1 MDDFGNALAA
11 PASFFGWIWSP
22 FGLFDWRQIEDDDFI

>member
-11 PASFFGWIWSP
+11 ASFFGWIWAP
-22 FGLFDWRQIEDDDFI
+22 YGLFDWRQIEDDDFI